1 MTNKLTQALRIVC
14 AIAWLALLLLAV
26 FNPAHNYRVLFII
39 AAAVHF
45 LTNVVAFM
53 TGGIKDDREVEG
65 PDDEQGRESESD
77 GNDPL

>member
-1 MTNKLTQALRIVC
+1 MTNKLIQALRIVS

-26 FNPAHNYRVLFII
+26 FNPVHNYRVLFII
-39 AAAVHF
+39 AAATLF
-45 LTNVVAFM
+45 LTNIIAFM
-53 TGGIKDDREVEG
+53 TGGIKDDREAEG